1 MVSFPHKIRI
11 LTKKK
16 EAKKKY
22 QQQSQ
27 YFYKIALHK
36 SKGQREIPIFAHY
49 DYFYKVSA

>member
-36 SKGQREIPIFAHY
+36 SKGQKEEAPDGRLPP
-49 DYFYKVSA
+49 KS